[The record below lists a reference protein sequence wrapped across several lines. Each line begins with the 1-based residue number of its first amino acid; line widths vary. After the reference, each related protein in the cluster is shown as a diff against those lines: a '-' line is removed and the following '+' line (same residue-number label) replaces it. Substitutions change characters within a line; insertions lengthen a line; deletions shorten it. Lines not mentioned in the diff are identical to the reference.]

1 MSLAMPK
8 KELFEYV
15 RTPRLQLSDPSAIL
29 SAADFEL
36 LSLTVE
42 DFSFV
47 TRSVTHDLN
56 EVAADI
62 RSRSTMLRRLLSESD
77 LYKIGRLLAPKE
89 ELRVRARMIDFEP
102 AHPAF
107 IVTCGDN
114 PWADD
119 RLPGMALQFSIK
131 DVADIEDCPWTYR
144 ENADVSLSEYLD
156 GLAVSVLG
164 TRIKR
169 RQLIKYV
176 ADKKAAHVS
185 EKRKHAFEEALDRA
199 WYGMSMTI
207 IDSEGEVVRLNHV
220 YMELLSVIEALQR
233 SPSINGYIDDVRK
246 WIGTAIFKFDDDVT
260 PTGLTLPIEPM

>member
-1 MSLAMPK
+1 
-8 KELFEYV
+8 
-15 RTPRLQLSDPSAIL
+15 
-29 SAADFEL
+29 
-36 LSLTVE
+36 
-42 DFSFV
+42 
-47 TRSVTHDLN
+47 
-56 EVAADI
+56 
-62 RSRSTMLRRLLSESD
+62 
-77 LYKIGRLLAPKE
+77 
-89 ELRVRARMIDFEP
+89 
-102 AHPAF
+102 
-107 IVTCGDN
+107 
-114 PWADD
+114 
-119 RLPGMALQFSIK
+119 
-131 DVADIEDCPWTYR
+131 
-144 ENADVSLSEYLD
+144 LD